1 MKKNKYKIKKWV
13 LIPIFLLICSL
24 SLGLSFI
31 KPVNAYVDT
40 EDLSS
45 RSRSLF
51 PDYIYIE
58 NTEHSSGGGYTF
70 YPFSNSA
77 QYYLDQN
84 INGVAD
90 PIISDNIVYDNFSNN
105 HRIVANTKTWLYGL
119 DDFYLNKNRFNPF
132 ISDNNLTFT
141 GLEYTIN
148 GAYGST
154 DKLGGVLE
162 NLSLDNI
169 KLLMEFTDFNIPI
182 SFLTNSTYSAQT
194 NFSNL
199 FTDPTEEYGIL
210 DLFGAFSPLIDSDLQ
225 ITPYSLCGL
234 YNFAFDLTGSGSY
247 APFINRLEISIDW
260 LNTAVNSIPQEIGLN
275 TTSFTYI
282 YIEDYAFTPYIS
294 IPDILHYFITEVLD
308 VSVLGS
314 ASWVYVSSMKINVDY
329 SDYTDTTPIKNI
341 YMSSIFSS
349 EHFTSDYS
357 STGVFYGDNW
367 YSILNGGEIGGNVDY
382 ELNLS
387 SWLVSAVGAFMNA
400 ELFPGFAIGGIFA
413 VMVAFPLVIWFLKLV
428 LGG

>member
-13 LIPIFLLICSL
+13 LVPIFILMCSL
-24 SLGLSFI
+24 VLGFTMI
-31 KPVNAYVDT
+31 KPVNAYVEN

-51 PDYIYIE
+51 PNYIYIE

-70 YPFSNSA
+70 YPFSNSS
-77 QYYLDQN
+77 QYFLDQN
-84 INGVAD
+84 ITGVAD
-90 PIISDNIVYDNFSNN
+90 PIISDNIVYDNFSSN

-119 DDFYLNKNRFNPF
+119 DNFYLNYNSFNPF
-132 ISDNNLTFT
+132 ITENNLTFT
-141 GLEYTIN
+141 GLEFLIN

-169 KLLMEFTDFNIPI
+169 KLLMEFSDFQIPI
-182 SFLTNSTYSAQT
+182 SFLTNSTYST
-194 NFSNL
+194 NTDFYKL
-199 FTDPTEEYGIL
+199 FIDPTEEYDIL
-210 DLFGAFSPLIDSDLQ
+210 DLFGALVPLDDYDVQ
-225 ITPYSLCGL
+225 ISPYSLCGL
-234 YNFAFDLTGSGSY
+234 YNFGFDLTDTGSVT
-247 APFINRLEISIDW
+247 PLITELKVSIDW
-260 LNTAVNSIPQEIGLN
+260 LDTAVYSTSQQIGLK
-275 TTSFTYI
+275 TSQFVYVENEN
-282 YIEDYAFTPYIS
+282 YNYTPFIS
-294 IPDILHYFITEVLD
+294 IPNILHYFITEILD

-314 ASWVYVSSMKINVDY
+314 ASWVYVESMKIDVSY

-341 YMSSIFSS
+341 NMSSIFTS
-349 EHFTSDYS
+349 EHFTEDYS
-357 STGVFYGDNW
+357 SSGVFYGDNW

-387 SWLVSAVGAFMNA
+387 SWLVTAVGSFMNA

>member
-13 LIPIFLLICSL
+13 LIPIFILMCSL
-24 SLGLSFI
+24 VLGFTMI

-77 QYYLDQN
+77 QYFLDQN

-119 DDFYLNKNRFNPF
+119 DNFYLNYNSFNPF
-132 ISDNNLTFT
+132 ITDNNFTFT
-141 GLEYTIN
+141 GMDYVIN

-162 NLSLDNI
+162 NLSLNNI

-182 SFLTNSTYSAQT
+182 SFLTNSTYSTQID
-194 NFSNL
+194 FSNL
-199 FTDPTEEYGIL
+199 FRSLNSENSIL
-210 DLFGAFSPLIDSDLQ
+210 DLFSAFSPLLDSDLQ
-225 ITPYSLCGL
+225 ISPYSLCGL
-234 YNFAFDLTGSGSY
+234 YNFGFDLTETGSY
-247 APFINRLEISIDW
+247 TPALNRLEVSIDW
-260 LNTAVNSIPQEIGLN
+260 LNTAVYSTSQEIGLN
-275 TTSFTYI
+275 STSFTYI
-282 YIEDYAFTPYIS
+282 HNENYAFTPYIS
-294 IPDILHYFITEVLD
+294 IPDILYYFITEVLD

-314 ASWVYVSSMKINVDY
+314 ASWVYVSSLKINVDY

-341 YMSSIFSS
+341 YMSSIFTS
-349 EHFTSDYS
+349 EHFTKDYS

-367 YSILNGGEIGGNVDY
+367 YSILNGGQIGGNVDY

-387 SWLVSAVGAFMNA
+387 SWLVTAVGSFMNA